1 MQNSAATLQQ
11 LCSNMTWQSTERSQS
26 SFVVAVNWSK
36 WVQMIWKRSI
46 SLDNGQMIH
55 NHQEIIQH
63 QTRPASQSFSANQT
77 VSNIKEFV
85 WNCWNVEQS
94 RVVTEKLLIP
104 GAVRIMFLSGYSGH
118 TVTLV
123 LHMSGRQRLYN
134 LLQLNIP
141 AFTSC
146 LQSVNNNYWWLTIL
160 LIKRQKDC
168 SLKCIC
174 LQSIFE
180 LNMFHEL
187 LCLAL
192 CLQMQE

>member
-1 MQNSAATLQQ
+1 MSPNDMKKVHFSGQWTND
-11 LCSNMTWQSTERSQS
+11 SQS
-26 SFVVAVNWSK
+26 SRNYSTSNTTCLTV
-36 WVQMIWKRSI
+36 I
-46 SLDNGQMIH
+46 L
-55 NHQEIIQH
+55 
-63 QTRPASQSFSANQT
+63 SQSNCF
-77 VSNIKEFV
+77 NIKEFV

-94 RVVTEKLLIP
+94 RIVTEKLLIP

-168 SLKCIC
+168 SLECRC

-187 LCLAL
+187 SCLAL